1 VDVAAHYRRL
11 VQLGRDGFVAAA
23 APAALVRTNVLAVG
37 DDSGAITLTLDDDL
51 DAQTVAVSKIDLDGD
66 SAGELEIHPLAKKAG
81 ASFADRITIGRTSN
95 NDVTIVDH
103 SVSRLHAYVRKADK
117 GWVVADA
124 GSKNGSWLRGEP
136 LEARKERPIESRA
149 ILRLGD
155 IELTF
160 YVAADLYAALGG
172 R

>member
-1 VDVAAHYRRL
+1 
-11 VQLGRDGFVAAA
+11 
-23 APAALVRTNVLAVG
+23 
-37 DDSGAITLTLDDDL
+37 
-51 DAQTVAVSKIDLDGD
+51 
-66 SAGELEIHPLAKKAG
+66 
-81 ASFADRITIGRTSN
+81 
-95 NDVTIVDH
+95 
-103 SVSRLHAYVRKADK
+103 
-117 GWVVADA
+117 VADA